1 MRLIYLNLKHNR
13 VSMSKHLIIIF
24 FSLINI
30 FILQAQPSDTLSFK
44 ESFAVGLENNYGIRV
59 ARNQNEVMDN
69 NVSLGNA
76 GFLPKIDASAAYSGS
91 VNDARLEFLNDET
104 VEREGARASS
114 FTAGASL
121 NWTLF
126 DGLNMFVTY
135 SQLKT
140 LQNQGELSVRLTI
153 EDFFFNLASVY
164 YNIIQQQHLLEAATQ
179 TALLSDDRL
188 RVTNEKLVLG
198 AAGRYDVL
206 QAQVALNADSSRL
219 LLQEENLKRAK
230 IQLNQMLSRQPMT
243 AFMVE
248 DSIPLFP
255 MVAYD
260 SLISA
265 ALSNNTE
272 LLMAQNNTLLSQ
284 QDLSLV
290 KGRRLPEITANLGYQ
305 YNNSTSEAGF
315 VKENT
320 NIGFNYGVTA
330 RVTLFDGFNQHRQVQ
345 NAQILQ
351 QNSMLQVAEKEE
363 EIRAELAIAYLVYQ
377 HALRLVLFE
386 EKSVRVAQQNLGIA
400 LERYRLGNLSGL
412 EMREVQ
418 NDFMG
423 AASRLITTRYQAKMA
438 EVALLR
444 LTGQLLP
451 EVNQ

>member
-1 MRLIYLNLKHNR
+1 MNKLFITIY
-13 VSMSKHLIIIF
+13 
-24 FSLINI
+24 SLIG
-30 FILQAQPSDTLSFK
+30 LLTGLMAQPDDTLTFS
-44 ESFAVGLENNYGIRV
+44 ESVSIGLEQNYAIRRV
-59 ARNQNEVMDN
+59 QNQQEIAGN

-76 GFLPKIDASAAYSGS
+76 GFLPKVDANAQYTGS
-91 VNDARLEFLNDET
+91 INDARLKFLNDEI
-104 VEREGARASS
+104 VEREGARSSS

-135 SQLKT
+135 DQLKT
-140 LQNQGELSVRLTI
+140 IHNQGELSVRLTI

-164 YNIIQQQHLLEAATQ
+164 YNIIQQQQLLEAAAQ

-198 AAGRYDVL
+198 AAGRFDVL

-243 AFMVE
+243 DFMVE

-255 MVAYD
+255 IAAYD
-260 SLISA
+260 SLIST
-265 ALSNNTE
+265 ALSYNTE
-272 LLMAQNNTLLSQ
+272 LLMAENNTLLSE

-315 VKENT
+315 VQENT

-330 RVTLFDGFNQHRQVQ
+330 RVTLFDGFNQYRQVK

-351 QNSMLQVAEKEE
+351 QNSMLQYAEKEE
-363 EIRAELAIAYLVYQ
+363 EIRAELAIAYMVYQ

-386 EKSVRVAQQNLGIA
+386 EKSVHVAQQNLGIA

-451 EVNQ
+451 EINQ